1 MKKKDINKLKEINL
15 IELKNIFKKGN
26 KNKLCYTNMSI
37 PLFHY
42 IELVISC
49 VQKEEKAIS
58 RIKYTRYESHLY
70 IYKFNTK
77 DSTLQQSKKKKRKE
91 DLNPMTVC
99 LTDHVKWIDK

>member
-1 MKKKDINKLKEINL
+1 
-15 IELKNIFKKGN
+15 
-26 KNKLCYTNMSI
+26 MSI

-58 RIKYTRYESHLY
+58 RIKYIRYESLY

-77 DSTLQQSKKKKRKE
+77 DSTLQQSKKKKGK
-91 DLNPMTVC
+91 
-99 LTDHVKWIDK
+99 KI

>member
-26 KNKLCYTNMSI
+26 KNKLCYTNMSV

-77 DSTLQQSKKKKRKE
+77 DSTLQQSKKKRKE

>member
-1 MKKKDINKLKEINL
+1 
-15 IELKNIFKKGN
+15 
-26 KNKLCYTNMSI
+26 MSI

-58 RIKYTRYESHLY
+58 CIKYTRYESHLY

-77 DSTLQQSKKKKRKE
+77 DSMLQQSKKKKRKE

-99 LTDHVKWIDK
+99 LIDHVK